1 MGRWLA
7 AAAWTALL
15 LAVSSDLFSSSH
27 TGGLLE
33 ALIGGLVS
41 PAMFEHVHFVLR
53 KVGHLTGYGIAA
65 TLYCRALRGPVTS
78 YGLRVAKARP
88 RQSSDPGARNAV
100 PPQPATRNSQL
111 LALALVLAVAS
122 LDELHQSTIPS
133 RTGTP
138 VDVLID
144 LSGGTLALLVRR
156 GEWRGRAN
164 C

>member
-1 MGRWLA
+1 MRRWLA

-15 LAVSSDLFSSSH
+15 FAVSSDLFSSSH
-27 TGGLLE
+27 TGGLLR

-41 PAMFEHVHFVLR
+41 PAMFEHIHFALR
-53 KVGHLTGYGIAA
+53 KLGHMTGYGIAA
-65 TLYCRALRGPVTS
+65 VLYYRALVDGGRSTVD
-78 YGLRVAKARP
+78 KAP
-88 RQSSDPGARNAV
+88 RSEEDRFGTRETV
-100 PPQPATRNSQL
+100 PRAPSTVHRAPF
-111 LALALVLAVAS
+111 LALLLVVAVAS

-144 LSGGTLALLVRR
+144 LTGGTLALLVLR

>member
-7 AAAWTALL
+7 AAAWTAVLF
-15 LAVSSDLFSSSH
+15 AVSSDLFSSSH
-27 TGGLLE
+27 TGGLLR

-41 PAMFEHVHFVLR
+41 PAMFEHIHFALR
-53 KVGHLTGYGIAA
+53 KLGHMTGYGIAA
-65 TLYCRALRGPVTS
+65 ILYYRALLPHH
-78 YGLRVAKARP
+78 ARP
-88 RQSSDPGARNAV
+88 I
-100 PPQPATRNSQL
+100 L
-111 LALALVLAVAS
+111 LALLLVVAVAS

-144 LSGGTLALLVRR
+144 LTGGTLALAVLR
-156 GEWRGRAN
+156 GEWRGQAN